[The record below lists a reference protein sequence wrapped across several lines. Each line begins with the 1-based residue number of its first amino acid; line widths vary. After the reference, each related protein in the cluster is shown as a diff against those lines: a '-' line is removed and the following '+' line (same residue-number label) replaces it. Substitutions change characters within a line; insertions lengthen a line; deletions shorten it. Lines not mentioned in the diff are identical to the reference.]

1 MRMMSAGPA
10 AALPA
15 LALTLAWALPVDSAA
30 QYVTVPPTAAYALQ
44 DVTVIQADGRRED
57 GMTLVIRGRWIEAMG
72 RNVQVPA
79 DAQVLEGDGLVVYP
93 GFVDA
98 DGKPA
103 HEFPR
108 AEVDRRTVE
117 IWNAPRPLQGFMPAR
132 QVVGHLT
139 ADGASLAAQR
149 RGGLVAAAV
158 HPSGAMMPGRGALL
172 LYRKDAT
179 PEQLVLEPVLGP
191 RFEFRGGQGVY
202 PATLFGVTAFMR
214 QSFEDAKHRR
224 AVGASHARDPRG
236 LPTPSHDADYAVL
249 QEVIGGGV
257 PVYFRADGAAD
268 ILRVLGLADEYG
280 FRPVIVGGHEAWKV
294 AEELRRRD
302 VPVLISMDFPEPR
315 RWKPDPPA
323 EEGAEEGDDEPGDP
337 AGDEPVARASG
348 TGVLD
353 AAALREKE
361 DLEHRYANAGRLES
375 AGVTFAL
382 TSGGTGEVLKGVRK
396 AIEHGLTEDAALG
409 ALTRTPARLLGVPH
423 LVRLEAGMPAT
434 FVVASG
440 PLFHDDTRVVHTFV
454 EGQREEGSAP
464 GSPAAAGAAEDAV
477 AFGGEW
483 DMRLDVGG
491 QIMSATLTIDQDG
504 ATFTGSMSMEGQ
516 RLPLRDGVI
525 NGNEISAVALMD
537 QGGQSLSI
545 RITGTV
551 HGHRATGEADAGPMG
566 VARWTATRLGPGG
579 AR

>member
-1 MRMMSAGPA
+1 MMRMMRAGPSLA
-10 AALPA
+10 LPTLALVLATALPA
-15 LALTLAWALPVDSAA
+15 ELAA

-44 DVTVIQADGRRED
+44 EVTVIHADGRRQD
-57 GMTLVIRGRWIEAMG
+57 GMTLVVRGRWIEAMG
-72 RNVQVPA
+72 RNIPIPA
-79 DAQVLEGDGLVVYP
+79 DAEVLEGDSLVVYP
-93 GFVDA
+93 GFVDG
-98 DGKPA
+98 DGKAA

-108 AEVDRRTVE
+108 VEIDRRTVE
-117 IWNAPRPLQGFMPAR
+117 LWNAPRPLQGFTPAR

-158 HPSGAMMPGRGALL
+158 HPSGSMMPGRGALL

-214 QSFEDAKHRR
+214 QSFEDARHRR
-224 AVGASHARDPRG
+224 TVVTAHARDPRG
-236 LPTPSHDADYAVL
+236 LATPTHDADYAVL
-249 QEVIGGGV
+249 QEVLDGGA
-257 PVYFRADGAAD
+257 PVYFRADDAAD

-280 FRPVIVGGHEAWKV
+280 FSPVIVGGHEAWKV
-294 AEELRRRD
+294 ADELRRRT
-302 VPVLISMDFPEPR
+302 VPVLVSVDFPEPR
-315 RWKPDPPA
+315 RWKPDAPA
-323 EEGAEEGDDEPGDP
+323 EEAGEEPGEAADE
-337 AGDEPVARASG
+337 EPVAGANG
-348 TGVLD
+348 EVALD

-375 AGVTFAL
+375 AAVTFAL
-382 TSGGTGEVLKGVRK
+382 TSGGTGDVLKGVRK
-396 AIEHGLTEDAALG
+396 AIEYGLTEDGALG
-409 ALTRTPARLLGVPH
+409 ALTRTPADLLGVPH

-440 PLFHDDTRVVHTFV
+440 PLFHEDTRILHTFV
-454 EGQREEGSAP
+454 EGQREEG
-464 GSPAAAGAAEDAV
+464 GAAAGAAEAGAAEDAV

-483 DMRLDVGG
+483 SMRIDAGG
-491 QIMSATLTIDQDG
+491 QVMNATLTIEQDG
-504 ATFTGSMSMEGQ
+504 ATFTGAMSLDGQ

-525 NGNEISAVALMD
+525 NGNDISVVAIME
-537 QGGQSLSI
+537 QGGQSLNI
-545 RITGTV
+545 RITGKV
-551 HGHRATGEADAGPMG
+551 EGDRATGEADAGPMG

>member
-1 MRMMSAGPA
+1 MMRMMRAGPSL
-10 AALPA
+10 ALPA
-15 LALTLAWALPVDSAA
+15 LALWVAVALPAELAA

-44 DVTVIQADGRRED
+44 NVTVIHADGRRQD
-57 GMTLVIRGRWIEAMG
+57 AMTIVVRGRWIEAMG
-72 RNVQVPA
+72 RNVPVPA
-79 DAQVLEGDGLVVYP
+79 DAERLEGDSLVVYP
-93 GFVDA
+93 GFVDGE
-98 DGKPA
+98 GKAA

-108 AEVDRRTVE
+108 AEIDRRTVE

-132 QVVGHLT
+132 QVVAHLT
-139 ADGASLAAQR
+139 ADGPSLAAQR

-158 HPSGAMMPGRGALL
+158 HPSGSMMPGRGALL

-179 PEQLVLEPVLGP
+179 PDQLVLEPVLGP

-214 QSFEDAKHRR
+214 QSFEDAKHRQT
-224 AVGASHARDPRG
+224 VGTAHARDPRG
-236 LPTPSHDADYAVL
+236 LATPSHDADYAVL
-249 QEVIGGGV
+249 QELLGGGA
-257 PVYFRADGAAD
+257 PVYFQADGAAD

-294 AEELRRRD
+294 ADELRRRD
-302 VPVLISMDFPEPR
+302 VPVLVSVDFPEPR
-315 RWKPDPPA
+315 RWKPDAPA
-323 EEGAEEGDDEPGDP
+323 DEDSDEPGDG
-337 AGDEPVARASG
+337 ADEEPVADANG
-348 TGVLD
+348 EDVLD

-396 AIEHGLTEDAALG
+396 AIEYGLTEDAALG

-440 PLFHDDTRVVHTFV
+440 PLFHEDTRIVHTFV
-454 EGQREEGSAP
+454 EGQREEGGAA
-464 GSPAAAGAAEDAV
+464 GGAAAAGAAEDAV

-483 DMRLDVGG
+483 SMRIDAGG
-491 QIMSATLTIDQDG
+491 QVLNATLTIEQDG

-516 RLPLRDGVI
+516 RMPLRDGVI
-525 NGNEISAVALMD
+525 NGNEISVVAVME
-537 QGGQSLSI
+537 QGGQSMNI

-551 HGHRATGEADAGPMG
+551 EEDRAAGEADAGPMG

>member
-1 MRMMSAGPA
+1 MMRMMRAGPSLA
-10 AALPA
+10 LPTLALLVAMALPA
-15 LALTLAWALPVDSAA
+15 ELAA

-44 DVTVIQADGRRED
+44 DVTVIHADGRRQD
-57 GMTLVIRGRWIEAMG
+57 GMTLVVRGHRIEAMG
-72 RNVQVPA
+72 RNVPIPA
-79 DAQVLEGDGLVVYP
+79 DAEVLEGDSLVVYP
-93 GFVDA
+93 GLVDG
-98 DGKPA
+98 DGKAA

-108 AEVDRRTVE
+108 VEIDRRTVE
-117 IWNAPRPLQGFMPAR
+117 IWNAPRPLQGFTPAR

-158 HPSGAMMPGRGALL
+158 HPSGSMMPGRGALL

-179 PEQLVLEPVLGP
+179 PEQLVLQPVLGP

-214 QSFEDAKHRR
+214 QSFEDARHRR
-224 AVGASHARDPRG
+224 TVGTAHARDPRG
-236 LPTPSHDADYAVL
+236 LATPTHDADYAVL
-249 QEVIGGGV
+249 QEVLDGGA
-257 PVYFRADGAAD
+257 PVYFRADDAAD
-268 ILRVLGLADEYG
+268 ILRVLGLATEYG

-294 AEELRRRD
+294 ADELRRRD
-302 VPVLISMDFPEPR
+302 VPVLVSVDFPEPR
-315 RWKPDPPA
+315 RWKPDAPA
-323 EEGAEEGDDEPGDP
+323 EEASDEPGEAD
-337 AGDEPVARASG
+337 DEEPVAGANG
-348 TGVLD
+348 DVALD

-396 AIEHGLTEDAALG
+396 AIEYGLTEDGALG
-409 ALTRTPARLLGVPH
+409 ALTRTPARLLGAQH

-440 PLFHDDTRVVHTFV
+440 PLFHEDTRILHTFV
-454 EGQREEGSAP
+454 EGRREEG
-464 GSPAAAGAAEDAV
+464 GAAAGAATAGAAEDAV
-477 AFGGEW
+477 AFAGEW
-483 DMRLDVGG
+483 SMRIDAGG
-491 QIMSATLTIDQDG
+491 QVMNATLSIEQDG
-504 ATFTGSMSMEGQ
+504 ATFTGSMTMEGQ

-525 NGNEISAVALMD
+525 NGNQISAVAVME
-537 QGGQSLSI
+537 QGGQSMDI

-551 HGHRATGEADAGPMG
+551 EGDRATGEADAGPMG

>member
-1 MRMMSAGPA
+1 MQIMRAGPW

-15 LALTLAWALPVDSAA
+15 FGLALAVGLPAGSAA
-30 QYVTVPPTAAYALQ
+30 QYVTVPAPAAYALQ
-44 DVTVIQADGRRED
+44 GVTVIQADGRRQD
-57 GMTLVIRGRWIEAMG
+57 GMTLVVRGRLIEAMG

-79 DAQVLEGDGLVVYP
+79 DAELLEGDSLVVYP
-93 GFVDA
+93 GFVDG
-98 DGKPA
+98 DGKAA

-108 AEVDRRTVE
+108 AEVDRRTIE

-132 QVVGHLT
+132 RVVGHLT
-139 ADGASLAAQR
+139 ADGASLAPQR
-149 RGGLVAAAV
+149 KAGLVAAAV

-172 LYRKDAT
+172 LYRKDAA
-179 PEQLVLEPVLGP
+179 PERLVLEPVLGP

-202 PATLFGVTAFMR
+202 PATLFGVTAHMR
-214 QSFEDAKHRR
+214 QSFEDARHRR
-224 AVGASHARDPRG
+224 TVATAHARDPRG
-236 LPTPSHDADYAVL
+236 LATPSHDADYAVL
-249 QEVIGGGV
+249 QEVMDGTL
-257 PVYFRADGAAD
+257 PVFFRADAAAD

-280 FRPVIVGGHEAWKV
+280 FRPVIIGGHEAWKV
-294 AEELRRRD
+294 ADELRRRN
-302 VPVLISMDFPEPR
+302 VPVLVSTDFPEPR
-315 RWKPDPPA
+315 RWKPDDAA
-323 EEGAEEGDDEPGDP
+323 ESDPDPTDPEPTDAAEAEPGAP
-337 AGDEPVARASG
+337 SNGG
-348 TGVLD
+348 LD
-353 AAALREKE
+353 AAAQREKQ
-361 DLEHRYANAGRLES
+361 DLEGRYANAGRLER

-396 AIEHGLTEDAALG
+396 AIEYGLTEDGALG

-440 PLFHDDTRVVHTFV
+440 PIFSADARILHTFV
-454 EGQREEGSAP
+454 EGEREEGSAA
-464 GSPAAAGAAEDAV
+464 GGAATAGAAEDAV

-483 DMRLDVGG
+483 EMRIDAGG
-491 QIMSATLTIDQDG
+491 QVMNATLTIEQDG

-516 RLPLRDGVI
+516 RMPLRNGVI
-525 NGNEISAVALMD
+525 NGNEISAVAVMD

-551 HGHRATGEADAGPMG
+551 DGNRATGEADAGPMG